1 MVLKKDLVNAPGLIC
16 SPPVKE
22 KKKGIFSS
30 VMKDSKSA
38 KARNG
43 HEVETEDCR
52 QSIEELSTIFS
63 TSNFSMDV
71 ESEERKVMNEEDED
85 LDIGISFFLSYVV
98 VLQSRLHFTSLLMV
112 RQMTLRSTTRKRSQE
127 GIQ

>member
-1 MVLKKDLVNAPGLIC
+1 MDSASTVLKKDLVNAQGLIS

-71 ESEERKVMNEEDED
+71 ESEEKKAMNDEDED
-85 LDIGISFFLSYVV
+85 LDIGNFFLP
-98 VLQSRLHFTSLLMV
+98 FFLL
-112 RQMTLRSTTRKRSQE
+112 LF
-127 GIQ
+127 